1 MVGHDSQSDTDC
13 VVVGASFG
21 GLASAHALATAG
33 LRVTVVERKADPGAK
48 LHTTGII
55 VKDAVDSME
64 GSIEVDSQVGVGTTA
79 TVRIP
84 LGGVIG
90 FG

>member
-1 MVGHDSQSDTDC
+1 MDVRESHIDTDC

-33 LRVTVVERKADPGAK
+33 LRVTVVDKKTDPGAK

-55 VKDAVDSME
+55 VKDAVDQ
-64 GSIEVDSQVGVGTTA
+64 IALLDSLPA
-79 TVRIP
+79 TLVRKLIK
-84 LGGVIG
+84 IRIAEHAAAQ
-90 FG
+90 